1 MPPEEGLGPPAWR
14 VALSLWQSTVAPA
27 GLRDKAV
34 VTRWTS
40 TAQVPERGS
49 LRDERWLREGP
60 ASADSGDTG
69 KRVATGWRPS
79 VPRRPQL
86 SPLPVEDDCYFT
98 PVIPSPNSA
107 PRGT

>member
-1 MPPEEGLGPPAWR
+1 MPPEEGLGPPAWG

-40 TAQVPERGS
+40 AAQVPERGS

-60 ASADSGDTG
+60 ASADSGDTE
-69 KRVATGWRPS
+69 KRVATGMA
-79 VPRRPQL
+79 
-86 SPLPVEDDCYFT
+86 PV
-98 PVIPSPNSA
+98 SA
-107 PRGT
+107 PPAPAQPAARGGRLLFHTCDP